1 MWNWYYFLLKCLIEF
16 TSEAILAW
24 SFLCERLLMTS
35 TLYINSYSGY
45 PFLDWPFAKNLSISP
60 KFLSY
65 GNKAVHNIPLL
76 CFLISSE
83 SIVMLPPSFQIS
95 VIYIF
100 SLWVLI
106 KIARELLI
114 WLIFSRTNFY
124 FLLVSFIIF
133 LLPIF

>member
-1 MWNWYYFLLKCLIEF
+1 MWNWYYFLLICLIEF

-24 SFLCERLLMTS
+24 SFLCERLLMIS
-35 TLYINSYSGY
+35 TWCTNGYSGY
-45 PFLDWPFAKNLSISP
+45 LFLEWPLVRICPFHLS
-60 KFLSY
+60 FWSY

-76 CFLISSE
+76 YFLISSE

-95 VIYIF
+95 VIYTF

-106 KIARELLI
+106 KKARELLI
-114 WLIFSRTNFY
+114 WLIFSRTSFY
-124 FLLVSFIIF
+124 FLLFSFIIF

>member
-45 PFLDWPFAKNLSISP
+45 LFLEWPLLRICPLHLS
-60 KFLSY
+60 FLSY
-65 GNKAVHNIPLL
+65 GNKAVHNIPL

-106 KIARELLI
+106 KIAKELLI

-124 FLLVSFIIF
+124 FLLFSFIIF
-133 LLPIF
+133 LPPIF